1 MIKKKKNISL
11 FTVINTLFMILIMFV
26 MMYPLYYIIIASF
39 SDPGELART
48 DGFLWKPLKP
58 FTIAAYKAVFGEKMI
73 LVGFKNTA
81 IQMILGVSLNMIM
94 TIIGAYFLALRGP
107 MLQNVIAMMIVFTM
121 YFSGGMV
128 PAYLNVKDL
137 GMLNTVWSLIVPG
150 AIGTGNLIIMKSGF
164 RAVPVS
170 LMESAELDGASHW
183 QILLKV
189 MIPLS
194 KATIAVLV
202 LYYGVSHWNAWFNA
216 SIYLQKRDLY
226 PLQLVARNI
235 LVMSQT
241 GGLTGGVS
249 ADNMEEYVEM
259 LKYALIVVST
269 APILVLYPFL
279 QKYFVKGVMVGSVK
293 G

>member
-11 FTVINTLFMILIMFV
+11 FTVINTLIMFV

-48 DGFLWKPLKP
+48 DGFIWKPLKP
-58 FTIAAYKAVFGEKMI
+58 FTTAAYKAVFGEKMI

-81 IQMILGVSLNMIM
+81 IQMILGVGLNMIM

-107 MLQNVIAMMIVFTM
+107 MLQNAIAMMIVFTM

-164 RAVPVS
+164 RAVPTS